1 MKVLNH
7 FPCKK
12 GLLQTF
18 DIRYYNH
25 VGKLR
30 TGIRGTAMRQ
40 NQRSSQ
46 AIGPLRAA
54 PLALRLVEAW
64 EAERA
69 QRGRA
74 KRGMRVELKICV
86 SDRGDSPARSQAALR
101 LIERWCLKD
110 YRPRR
115 LQADGSLIEL
125 ALPPTGGSIDQAAQA
140 LLERIRSVG
149 NDRDCEVDAVIRHR
163 DTSRVWS

>member
-1 MKVLNH
+1 
-7 FPCKK
+7 
-12 GLLQTF
+12 
-18 DIRYYNH
+18 
-25 VGKLR
+25 
-30 TGIRGTAMRQ
+30 MRQ

-46 AIGPLRAA
+46 AAGPLRAA

-125 ALPPTGGSIDQAAQA
+125 TRPPTDGSIDQAAQA

>member
-1 MKVLNH
+1 
-7 FPCKK
+7 
-12 GLLQTF
+12 
-18 DIRYYNH
+18 
-25 VGKLR
+25 
-30 TGIRGTAMRQ
+30 MRQ

-46 AIGPLRAA
+46 AVAPLRAA

-74 KRGMRVELKICV
+74 TRGLRVELKICV
-86 SDRGDSPARSQAALR
+86 ADRGDSPTRSQSTLR
-101 LIERWCLKD
+101 LIERWCLTD
-110 YRPRR
+110 CRPRR
-115 LQADGSLIEL
+115 LQADGSIIEVTL
-125 ALPPTGGSIDQAAQA
+125 NSTDGSIDRAAQG

-163 DTSRVWS
+163 ATSRVWS